1 MEKKE
6 IKHIHCTVKN
16 CEYHSPDSRCMA
28 GNITVGTQNACSC
41 GETACETFK
50 MSCKDKT
57 CKS

>member
-16 CEYHSPDSRCMA
+16 CEYHTTDSRCMA
-28 GNITVGTQNACSC
+28 GNITVGTQNANSC

-50 MSCKDKT
+50 LNRKNGC
-57 CKS
+57 CE